1 MAADRLVPVAKS
13 LGMSQTPETMEAR
26 RRDIRT
32 ELGGLHPDKN
42 GGEFPSTEFRER
54 FDELSAALVELDG
67 GTGTTALV
75 PVETVAPMVAP
86 MVAAILEALNS
97 RGQLDAHTPP
107 AVARGDAI
115 RAEAKEEAA
124 HRFRLSRYT

>member
-75 PVETVAPMVAP
+75 PVETVAPMVA
-86 MVAAILEALNS
+86 AILEALNS

-107 AVARGDAI
+107 AVARGDEI

>member
-1 MAADRLVPVAKS
+1 MADLRLVSVAKS
-13 LGMSQTPETMEAR
+13 LGMSQTPETMEAL

-32 ELGGLHPDKN
+32 EFGGLHPDKN
-42 GGEFPSTEFRER
+42 
-54 FDELSAALVELDG
+54 G

-75 PVETVAPMVAP
+75 PVETVAPMVA
-86 MVAAILEALNS
+86 AILEALNS
-97 RGQLDAHTPP
+97 KGQLDAHMPS

-124 HRFRLSRYT
+124 YRFRLSRYT

>member
-75 PVETVAPMVAP
+75 PVETVAPMVA
-86 MVAAILEALNS
+86 AILEGLNS
-97 RGQLDAHTPP
+97 RGQLDAHTPS

>member
-26 RRDIRT
+26 RRDIRP
-32 ELGGLHPDKN
+32 EFGGLHPDEN
-42 GGEFPSTEFRER
+42 GGEFVRAEFRER
-54 FDELSAALVELDG
+54 FDQLSAALVELDG

-75 PVETVAPMVAP
+75 PVETVAPMVA
-86 MVAAILEALNS
+86 AILEVLNS
-97 RGQLDAHTPP
+97 KGQLDAHTPS

-124 HRFRLSRYT
+124 YRFRLSRYT

>member
-75 PVETVAPMVAP
+75 PVETVAPMVA
-86 MVAAILEALNS
+86 AILEALNS

>member
-42 GGEFPSTEFRER
+42 GREFPSTEFRER

-75 PVETVAPMVAP
+75 PVETVAPMVA
-86 MVAAILEALNS
+86 AILEALNS
-97 RGQLDAHTPP
+97 RG
-107 AVARGDAI
+107 
-115 RAEAKEEAA
+115 
-124 HRFRLSRYT
+124 